1 MLLPRILMLL
11 IGQLKCTVS
20 CIEVGGG
27 IRPCLFGCFVQ
38 PLFLIPPPPLLTFA
52 LTTTL
57 ASSDPTKL
65 HLNPP
70 ELKFE
75 HGGTN
80 KEHACRLGGS
90 HGLGD
95 ADYKMLDEISI
106 YNGEFH
112 PSTKLMCTIYTY
124 DKQHEKVMPALRET
138 WAKRCDGFMA
148 SSTLTDESLSTVNI
162 PHKGPEEYNN
172 IWQKVKSTWQYLHDN
187 YIDEFEWFF
196 IGGDDVYML
205 VENMKMYLGSEE
217 IRALTEDGTKPVYL
231 GRRFFR
237 DGLEERQFNAGGP
250 GYLLNRAGL
259 KTLVGTFDHCG
270 VDLKGFWE
278 DVQVAKCLKGEG
290 ILPYDTRD
298 KEGRER
304 FLPFLAGHHY
314 TYMAPKKNPLSDW
327 YVKYSIGLKEGFDCC
342 SQSSITFHYVRPKMM
357 YRYDALLYNLC

>member
-1 MLLPRILMLL
+1 
-11 IGQLKCTVS
+11 
-20 CIEVGGG
+20 
-27 IRPCLFGCFVQ
+27 
-38 PLFLIPPPPLLTFA
+38 
-52 LTTTL
+52 
-57 ASSDPTKL
+57 
-65 HLNPP
+65 
-70 ELKFE
+70 
-75 HGGTN
+75 
-80 KEHACRLGGS
+80 
-90 HGLGD
+90 
-95 ADYKMLDEISI
+95 MLDEISI

-138 WAKRCDGFMA
+138 W
-148 SSTLTDESLSTVNI
+148 
-162 PHKGPEEYNN
+162 
-172 IWQKVKSTWQYLHDN
+172 
-187 YIDEFEWFF
+187 
-196 IGGDDVYML
+196 
-205 VENMKMYLGSEE
+205 SEE

-278 DVQVAKCLKGEG
+278 DVQVAQCLKGEG
-290 ILPYDTRD
+290 IHPYDTRD

-342 SQSSITFHYVRPKMM
+342 SQSSITFHYVKPKMM